1 MNNWPVGLST
11 GCFYRRGLFE
21 VLPDIAASGI
31 SVIEICSYPAHLN
44 FTDPKEVTAAAEAIR
59 GHGLTPFSF
68 HAPFAKG
75 LDISA
80 PDPGQRE
87 DSVQRMLTAV
97 EAAGVLGVQCLV
109 IHPGPEIEGKAP
121 AVEHR
126 QRLQHAAQSL
136 GRIARA
142 GAERGVQLVLENMLA
157 HLRLGSTADLLW
169 LMDRLKP
176 WQPGFCLDTGH
187 AHLAGNLAEMT
198 ALLPQQLRMV
208 HAADNHGVR
217 DEHLAPGQ
225 GGIDWPRLI
234 AHLQA
239 VPFAGTWILELAGDG
254 QTRPTDLLAEALGAR
269 QLLATLL
276 YG

>member
-11 GCFYRRGLFE
+11 GCFYRRSLFE

-31 SVIEICSYPAHLN
+31 SLLEICSYPAHLN
-44 FTDPKEVTAAAEAIR
+44 FTDPQEVKAAAEAIH

-68 HAPFAKG
+68 HAPFAAG

-80 PDPGQRE
+80 LDEAERD
-87 DSVQRMLTAV
+87 DSVQRLLTAV
-97 EAAGVLGVQCLV
+97 EAAGVLGVRCFV
-109 IHPGPEIEGKAP
+109 IHPGPEREGKAP
-121 AVEHR
+121 TAEHL
-126 QRLQHAAQSL
+126 QRLHHAAHSL
-136 GRIARA
+136 
-142 GAERGVQLVLENMLA
+142 ERLAQAAAKRGMQLVLENMLA

-169 LMDRLKP
+169 LMDRLQP

-187 AHLAGNLAEMT
+187 AHLAGNLAGM
-198 ALLPQQLRMV
+198 AGLFPQQLRMV

-234 AHLQA
+234 AQLHA
-239 VPFAGTWILELAGDG
+239 VHFTGTWILELAGDDHN
-254 QTRPTDLLAEALGAR
+254 RPAELLAEALGAR
-269 QLLATLL
+269 QLLLT
-276 YG
+276 